1 MNSKTSGEKSITT
14 YTFFISTEPYKFQVT
29 DSLIELSKALIGK
42 GHDIKGFFF
51 FGSGVY
57 NLKKDINTGTSIRNV
72 PKKIQEFANEHDIPV
87 SGCSTW
93 VSLTGLKEQDFIDGA
108 TEEGLGDFS
117 NWSVESDKIIVFGTG
132 A

>member
-1 MNSKTSGEKSITT
+1 MTT
-14 YTFFISTEPYKFQVT
+14 YTFFISTEPYKFEVT
-29 DSLIELSKALIGK
+29 DSLLELSKAILKK
-42 GHDIKGFFF
+42 GNKIKGFFF

-57 NLKKDINTGTSIRNV
+57 NLKGDISAGATIRNL
-72 PKKIQEFANEHDIPV
+72 PIKLQDFALENNIPL

-93 VSLTGLKEQDFIDGA
+93 VSLTGLKESEFIEGA

-132 A
+132 G

>member
-1 MNSKTSGEKSITT
+1 MTT
-14 YTFFISTEPYKFQVT
+14 YSFFISTEPYKFQAT
-29 DSLIELSKALIGK
+29 DSLIELSKALIAK
-42 GHDIKGFFF
+42 GHQIKGFFF

-57 NLKKDINTGTSIRNV
+57 NLKKDISCGSSIRDV
-72 PKKIQEFANEHDIPV
+72 PKKIQDFASQHDVPV

-93 VSLTGLKEQDFIDGA
+93 VSLTGLKEDDFIECA

-117 NWSVESDKIIVFGTG
+117 NWSVESDKIIVFGSG

>member
-1 MNSKTSGEKSITT
+1 MTT
-14 YTFFISTEPYKFQVT
+14 YTFFISTEPYKFEAS
-29 DSLIELSKALIGK
+29 DSLIELCKALIKK
-42 GHDIKGFFF
+42 GNTIKGMFF

-57 NLKKDINTGTSIRNV
+57 NLKGDISAGATIRNL
-72 PKKIQEFANEHDIPV
+72 PEKLQNFALENSIPV

-93 VSLTGLKEQDFIDGA
+93 VSLTGLKEEEFIEGA

-132 A
+132 G

>member
-1 MNSKTSGEKSITT
+1 MTT
-14 YTFFISTEPYKFQVT
+14 YTFFISTEPYKFEIT
-29 DSLIELSKALIGK
+29 DSLIELSKALIAK
-42 GHDIKGFFF
+42 GHQIKGFFF

-57 NLKKDINTGTSIRNV
+57 NIKKDINTGTSIRNV
-72 PKKIQEFANEHDIPV
+72 PKKIQDFANQNNIPV

-93 VSLTGLKEQDFIDGA
+93 VSLTGLKEEDFIDGA

-117 NWSVESDKIIVFGTG
+117 NWSVESDRIIVFGTG

>member
-1 MNSKTSGEKSITT
+1 MTT
-14 YTFFISTEPYKFQVT
+14 YTFFISTEPYKFEAS
-29 DSLIELSKALIGK
+29 DSLIELCKALIKKGK
-42 GHDIKGFFF
+42 TIKGIFF

-57 NLKKDINTGTSIRNV
+57 NLKGGISAGATIRNL
-72 PKKIQEFANEHDIPV
+72 PEKLQNFAIENNIPL

-93 VSLTGLKEQDFIDGA
+93 VSLTGLKEEEFIEGA

-132 A
+132 G